1 MQAFRKPYS
10 VDWIH
15 AKKKSETEYI
25 LDILISGNGISEDI
39 RIEIRQIT
47 IENKER
53 DFQCILKE
61 NGLIASISKAIDSDK
76 NKKATVFSFLLSKD
90 EFDSINDRATVSF
103 IVQNVSVQKSAVYL
117 EKATMEK
124 GTMKEIKTFVWNPK
138 KQAEELI
145 QKRKK

>member
-1 MQAFRKPYS
+1 M
-10 VDWIH
+10 
-15 AKKKSETEYI
+15 
-25 LDILISGNGISEDI
+25 
-39 RIEIRQIT
+39 
-47 IENKER
+47 
-53 DFQCILKE
+53 
-61 NGLIASISKAIDSDK
+61 IASISKAIDSDK